1 MNIFTEEMYK
11 GISDLPILLVA
22 MGFSIFL
29 RKFEEKKVWS
39 QFFMLLAEAAFIG
52 AAIHM
57 LSLEGGYKKVAW
69 AVLYVLL
76 YEVVR
81 NLSLALSGY
90 ILKEEVQYPKLMW
103 WVQVLMF
110 IASFVLLL
118 KEIKY
123 DIYVFV
129 GFAILNL
136 AWLIYLAIS
145 GSKQNANIKI
155 TGKLWGFFG
164 LAIVAAGLQTLK
176 EVVPY
181 GVVWGHLVILIAMCV
196 LFSISIDD

>member
-1 MNIFTEEMYK
+1 MNFFTQEMYK

-29 RKFEEKKVWS
+29 RKFEEKKIWS
-39 QFFMLLAEAAFIG
+39 QFFMLVAEAAFIG
-52 AAIHM
+52 AAVHM
-57 LSLEGGYKKVAW
+57 LALEGGYKKVAW

-90 ILKEEVQYPKLMW
+90 ILKAEVQYPKLMW
-103 WVQVLMF
+103 WVQIIMF
-110 IASFVLLL
+110 LASFVLLL

-129 GFAILNL
+129 GFAVINL
-136 AWLIYLAIS
+136 IWLIYLAIS
-145 GSKQNANIKI
+145 GKNKI
-155 TGKLWGFFG
+155 SGKLWLFFG
-164 LAIVAAGLQTLK
+164 LAVVAAGLQALK
-176 EVVPY
+176 EVIPY
-181 GVVWGHLVILIAMCV
+181 GVVWGHLAILVAMCV
-196 LFSISIDD
+196 LFSVSIED